1 MRTTPVA
8 VTAALVA
15 ALTLTACSGE
25 SGDDT
30 AKSSTDSSSSAD
42 SANGKSTACKA
53 DQFGIDFGPSSA
65 APAAG
70 DTGTIPVT
78 LTNQGASCT
87 LDGIPDAD
95 VYAGDTSWAVSPD
108 KAATATKLTMAK
120 DQAVTFTITYVRG
133 VAGDAKKAAAV
144 DTVKFTL
151 PGDSAPQSYK
161 WPDAEVAV
169 KSGDQLDMTVGPF
182 LPAGD

>member
-8 VTAALVA
+8 VAAALVA
-15 ALTLTACSGE
+15 ALTLAACSSE

-30 AKSSTDSSSSAD
+30 AKSSTDSTSSAD

-78 LTNQGASCT
+78 LTNRGASCT

-108 KAATATKLTMAK
+108 KAATATKLTLAK

-133 VAGDAKKAAAV
+133 VAGDAKKAAGV
-144 DTVKFTL
+144 DKVTFTL
-151 PGDSAPQSYK
+151 PGDSAPQSYE

-169 KSGDQLDMTVGPF
+169 KSGDQLDITVGPF

>member
-15 ALTLTACSGE
+15 ALTLTACGGDSGG
-25 SGDDT
+25 SSDNNGDAT
-30 AKSSTDSSSSAD
+30 AKSSTKD
-42 SANGKSTACKA
+42 GSTACAA
-53 DQFGIDFGPSSA
+53 DHFGIEFGPSNA

-78 LTNQGASCT
+78 LTNRGASCT
-87 LDGIPDAD
+87 LEGVPGTD

-108 KAATATKLTMAK
+108 KAAKATKLTLAK
-120 DQAVTFTITYVRG
+120 DEAATFTITYVRG
-133 VAGDAKKAAAV
+133 VSGDAKKAADV

-169 KSGDQLDMTVGPF
+169 KSGNELDLTVGPF
-182 LPAGD
+182 LSAGD